1 MFSGSIWLISG
12 TKKALADMKEAH
24 GTTAQNAH
32 ITRSSG
38 NRVYGNG
45 NGTYEVL
52 KLETWEKDVQIEEN
66 SLDTVV

>member
-1 MFSGSIWLISG
+1 
-12 TKKALADMKEAH
+12 MKEAH

-38 NRVYGNG
+38 NTVYGNG

-66 SLDTVV
+66 SLDIVV